1 MSMRIKS
8 VVKVMNFYSLLR
20 VDSSKRKAEKYFG
33 YEQAVR
39 EFIDNI
45 LNNKNLIL
53 DKKMIKMN
61 KKSLIVEL
69 IVRNPMI
76 WEKVIEDKKIGI
88 KRERGH

>member
-1 MSMRIKS
+1 
-8 VVKVMNFYSLLR
+8 
-20 VDSSKRKAEKYFG
+20 
-33 YEQAVR
+33 
-39 EFIDNI
+39 
-45 LNNKNLIL
+45 
-53 DKKMIKMN
+53 MN